1 MVLLEQPVR
10 GSAVYSKND
19 QTRPAALLVK
29 ERSDA
34 AKFKARAGKV
44 IAQAEQDKD
53 KRKLNRTK
61 RKPDRVSRTI
71 TKVSKRAG
79 EGNKGYQD

>member
-1 MVLLEQPVR
+1 MKRHMVLLEQPVR
-10 GSAVYSKND
+10 GSAVYPKND

-44 IAQAEQDKD
+44 KAQAEQDKD

-71 TKVSKRAG
+71 SKVSKKSWRR
-79 EGNKGYQD
+79 K